1 MALQALR
8 QQYTDIPKLVGLLT
22 RLFGK
27 GNFRVD
33 VREKKI
39 SSLPPPPPSRES
51 GQTEPSLFETRTKKS
66 ALANDV
72 NWGHDS

>member
-39 SSLPPPPPSRES
+39 SSLPPPPPFSRVR
-51 GQTEPSLFETRTKKS
+51 PDRTIF
-66 ALANDV
+66 V
-72 NWGHDS
+72 